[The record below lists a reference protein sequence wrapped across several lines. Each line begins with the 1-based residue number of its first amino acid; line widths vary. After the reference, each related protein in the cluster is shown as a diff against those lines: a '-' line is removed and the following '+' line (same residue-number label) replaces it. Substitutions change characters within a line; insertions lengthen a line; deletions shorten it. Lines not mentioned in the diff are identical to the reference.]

1 MAEGDADLVLYLLEV
16 EEDVLDYDEDAA
28 GDYYALE
35 GALAVPD

>member
-1 MAEGDADLVLYLLEV
+1 MAESDADLVLYLLEV
-16 EEDVLDYDEDAA
+16 EEDVLDYNQDAA